1 MKGDI
6 NDTLLS
12 HGSDSVRARHD
23 SARLYVARDKAN
35 GGYKSQA
42 AEQEQHLAN
51 LDEWDASDDIMPPPP
66 REWLLGNTFCRKF
79 LSSLFGDGAVGK
91 TALRY
96 AQALSLATGRSL
108 TGEYVFQRCRVLIIS
123 LEDGADE
130 LRRRILAARLHHN
143 VELPELKGWLFL
155 SAPRA
160 AVGKLMTTDKAGRGI
175 RGQLAN
181 KIKQVVLARKIDLVC
196 IDPFV
201 KSHSVE
207 ENFNSLIDEVAQILT
222 DLMNELNIAVDA
234 PHHTSK
240 GLPDP
245 GNANRGRGASSL
257 TNAMRLVY
265 TLTPMSQEDAKA
277 FNINEELRREYIRVD
292 SAKVNTTKHLGAA
305 KWFHLVGVRLG
316 NRTETYPNGDE
327 VQTVEPW
334 TPPQTWGDL
343 TKHTLN
349 QILTD
354 IEAGLSDGNRYTDAP
369 TATKRA
375 AWKVV
380 TKNAPYKSEPQ
391 ARQIIRSWVKNG
403 VLVSGE
409 YDDPVAYKSVQ
420 GLWVDHSKR
429 PS

>member
-1 MKGDI
+1 
-6 NDTLLS
+6 
-12 HGSDSVRARHD
+12 
-23 SARLYVARDKAN
+23 
-35 GGYKSQA
+35 
-42 AEQEQHLAN
+42 
-51 LDEWDASDDIMPPPP
+51 
-66 REWLLGNTFCRKF
+66 
-79 LSSLFGDGAVGK
+79 
-91 TALRY
+91 
-96 AQALSLATGRSL
+96 
-108 TGEYVFQRCRVLIIS
+108 VLIIS

-130 LRRRILAARLHHN
+130 LRRRILAARLHHR

-181 KIKQVVLARKIDLVC
+181 KIKKVVLARKIDLVC

-240 GLPDP
+240 GLPEP

-265 TLTPMSQEDAKA
+265 MLTPMSQEDATA

-343 TKHTLN
+343 TKDTLK

-354 IEAGLSDGNRYTDAP
+354 IDAGLSDGNRYTDAP

-391 ARQIIRSWVKNG
+391 ARQMIRSWVKNG
-403 VLVSGE
+403 VLVSRE
-409 YDDPVAYKSVQ
+409 YDDPVEYKSVQ